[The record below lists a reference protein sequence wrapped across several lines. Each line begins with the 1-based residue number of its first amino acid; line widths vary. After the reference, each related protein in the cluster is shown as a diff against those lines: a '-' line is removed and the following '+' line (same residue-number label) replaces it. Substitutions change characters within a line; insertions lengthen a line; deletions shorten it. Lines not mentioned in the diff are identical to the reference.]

1 MTAKI
6 RIGICGTGSF
16 GTARARALA
25 QLENCSVAMGWSRS
39 PSTRERFSSEL
50 DVPTVDSGSELCTS
64 SEIDAVFVCS
74 PNIEHFAYARTALQ
88 AGKHVLVE
96 TPLGVS
102 YEQAKELAQLAATQ
116 DRVLH
121 HGAKHRY
128 HPDHAEHIDRLRR
141 VGHLLFA
148 FDHAAFDFGPNRPW
162 YADAQLTGGARTFLP
177 YVMLNWLE
185 AFGQVDRTVGE
196 ESARGDWQVATV
208 ILHFAAGG
216 HVVLSYAIGLG
227 IPEAP
232 TRQLVGTEGSI
243 LTLPG
248 ANPIFIQGDSQ
259 SELVQRDVDI
269 VACECRAF
277 LDEIGG
283 QRDHRVDLDLDLR
296 AWELV
301 DQALKPPSQP

>member
-1 MTAKI
+1 MTAEI

-16 GTARARALA
+16 GTARARTLA
-25 QLENCSVAMGWSRS
+25 QLEGCTVATGWSRS

-50 DVPTVDSGSELCTS
+50 GVPIVDTYPEICANP
-64 SEIDAVFVCS
+64 EIDAVFVCS
-74 PNIEHFAYARTALQ
+74 PNTEHFNHARMALE

-102 YEQAKELAQLAATQ
+102 CEQAKELAHLAAARN
-116 DRVLH
+116 RVLH
-121 HGAKHRY
+121 HGAKGRY

-141 VGHLLFA
+141 IGRLLFA
-148 FDHAAFDFGPNRPW
+148 FEHCAFDFGPNRPW
-162 YADAQLTGGARTFLP
+162 YADPQLTGGARTFLP

-185 AFGQVDRTVGE
+185 AFGEVDRASGE
-196 ESARGDWQVATV
+196 ESAQGAWQVATI
-208 ILHFAAGG
+208 ILHFATGG
-216 HVVLSYAIGLG
+216 HVAVSYAIGLG
-227 IPEAP
+227 IPEVA

-243 LTLPG
+243 LALPN
-248 ANPIFIQGDSQ
+248 ANPVFSQDDSK

-277 LDEIGG
+277 LEEIRG
-283 QRDHRVDLDLDLR
+283 QRDHRAELAIDLR

-301 DQALKPPSQP
+301 DQALNGPVL